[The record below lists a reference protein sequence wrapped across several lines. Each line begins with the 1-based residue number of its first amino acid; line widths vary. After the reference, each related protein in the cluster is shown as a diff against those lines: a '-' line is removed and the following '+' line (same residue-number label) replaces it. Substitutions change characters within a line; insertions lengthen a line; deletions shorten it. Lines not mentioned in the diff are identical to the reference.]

1 LVTGL
6 DLVKLQISIANGDEI
21 VFKQEDLELKGS
33 AIECRINAEDPLYD
47 FAPSSGRVPY
57 CNLPL
62 GPGIRVDTYLYPGCT
77 VSGFY
82 DSLVAKLITW
92 GSSFDE
98 SRRRMRNAL
107 DEFII
112 DGINTTI
119 PLYKTIMNE
128 INFING
134 DLSTD
139 YLDRFSI
146 IDKMNNEIKDK
157 INDKTKVLPGIAA
170 VLLYSEYIKN
180 NPNFANTSATK
191 NVTPTNKTNWKYGG
205 VNN

>member
-1 LVTGL
+1 
-6 DLVKLQISIANGDEI
+6 
-21 VFKQEDLELKGS
+21 
-33 AIECRINAEDPLYD
+33 
-47 FAPSSGRVPY
+47 
-57 CNLPL
+57 
-62 GPGIRVDTYLYPGCT
+62 
-77 VSGFY
+77 
-82 DSLVAKLITW
+82 
-92 GSSFDE
+92 
-98 SRRRMRNAL
+98 MRNAL

-180 NPNFANTSATK
+180 NPNFANTNATK

>member
-1 LVTGL
+1 M
-6 DLVKLQISIANGDEI
+6 
-21 VFKQEDLELKGS
+21 
-33 AIECRINAEDPLYD
+33 
-47 FAPSSGRVPY
+47 
-57 CNLPL
+57 
-62 GPGIRVDTYLYPGCT
+62 

-92 GSSFDE
+92 GSSFEE

-128 INFING
+128 TNFING

-170 VLLYSEYIKN
+170 VLLYSEYVKIQ
-180 NPNFANTSATK
+180 NPNFDISAGTNVAK
-191 NVTPTNKTNWKYGG
+191 NLRPDK
-205 VNN
+205 

>member
-1 LVTGL
+1 
-6 DLVKLQISIANGDEI
+6 
-21 VFKQEDLELKGS
+21 
-33 AIECRINAEDPLYD
+33 
-47 FAPSSGRVPY
+47 
-57 CNLPL
+57 
-62 GPGIRVDTYLYPGCT
+62 
-77 VSGFY
+77 
-82 DSLVAKLITW
+82 LVAKLITW

-191 NVTPTNKTNWKYGG
+191 NVIPINKTNWKYGG